1 MASVRKEILIDAHP
15 DDVWAAL
22 RDFGAVH
29 ERLAP
34 GFVVETQLEGDVRA
48 VTFFNG
54 AVARELLV
62 DIDDETRRLVYSA
75 VESPLGT
82 THHNASAQVIAD
94 GEGGSRFVWITD
106 VLPNRAAARIDEL
119 MDQGIRVIKAA
130 LESQTAHS
138 EQSARPYA

>member
-1 MASVRKEILIDAHP
+1 LKRQETAVASIRKEILIDAPP
-15 DDVWAAL
+15 DDVWAVL

-34 GFVVETQLEGDVRA
+34 GFVVDTRLDEDVRV

-62 DIDDETRRLVYSA
+62 DIDDAARRLVYS
-75 VESPLGT
+75 VVDSPLGT

-94 GEGGSRFVWITD
+94 GENGSRFVWITD
-106 VLPNRAAARIDEL
+106 VLPNPVAPRIDEL
-119 MDQGIRVIKAA
+119 MDQGISVIKPA

-138 EQSARPYA
+138 